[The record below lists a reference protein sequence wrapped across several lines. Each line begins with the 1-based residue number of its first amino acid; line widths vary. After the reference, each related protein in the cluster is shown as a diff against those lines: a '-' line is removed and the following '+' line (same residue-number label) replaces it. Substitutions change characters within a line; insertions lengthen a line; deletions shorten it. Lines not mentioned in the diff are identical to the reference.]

1 LTVHP
6 NRRTTKEE
14 NERMSGEQTR
24 RTNGRVARFRAWLGG
39 LRPRSRWRGGAN
51 ELAISTGHAVVLGL
65 GVVILALGAYM
76 LVSAYYT
83 VVPTFG
89 ALIVGLILIFLGLA
103 ETIIEGESDR
113 RRRGSKD

>member
-1 LTVHP
+1 
-6 NRRTTKEE
+6 
-14 NERMSGEQTR
+14 
-24 RTNGRVARFRAWLGG
+24 
-39 LRPRSRWRGGAN
+39 
-51 ELAISTGHAVVLGL
+51 
-65 GVVILALGAYM
+65 VILALGAYM